1 VPAHPKH
8 VQNALRHIYQQ
19 SLLGASAVLGV
30 VYPVRCA
37 SCAEPLVRGEL
48 GICLACEAVL
58 PVAFAD
64 GQDPITMA
72 RLARFELAGAA
83 RNLFEAG
90 GLVQELVHL
99 IKYHRDP
106 LLAHALGCSFGERL
120 RGSAFDRREACLV
133 PVPLHPKKLRARG
146 INQAEWFA
154 RGVAEG
160 LRLPMNDLLIR
171 TRMTP
176 SQTGLDREGRQ
187 ANVAGAFEKSA
198 RAPVP
203 ACAWIVD
210 DVITTGATAAE
221 AALCLRRAGCPKVGV
236 LAIAVVVD

>member
-1 VPAHPKH
+1 
-8 VQNALRHIYQQ
+8 
-19 SLLGASAVLGV
+19 VLGV

-37 SCAEPLVRGEL
+37 SCELPLVSGES
-48 GICLACEAVL
+48 GICLACEQEL
-58 PVAFAD
+58 PLAFAD
-64 GQDPITMA
+64 GSDPITAA
-72 RLARFELAGAA
+72 RLERFELKGAA

-90 GLVQELVHL
+90 GRVQELVHR

-106 LLAHALGCSFGERL
+106 LLARALGQSFGERL

-133 PVPLHPKKLRARG
+133 PVPLHHKKLRARG

-154 RGVAEG
+154 RGLAEG
-160 LRLPMNDLLIR
+160 LRLPLNDLLVR

-176 SQTGLDREGRQ
+176 SQTGLDRDGRQ
-187 ANVAGAFEKSA
+187 ANVAGAFAMSA
-198 RAPVP
+198 RAAVP
-203 ACAWIVD
+203 ACAWVVD

-221 AALCLRRAGCPKVGV
+221 AALCLRRAGCPEVGV